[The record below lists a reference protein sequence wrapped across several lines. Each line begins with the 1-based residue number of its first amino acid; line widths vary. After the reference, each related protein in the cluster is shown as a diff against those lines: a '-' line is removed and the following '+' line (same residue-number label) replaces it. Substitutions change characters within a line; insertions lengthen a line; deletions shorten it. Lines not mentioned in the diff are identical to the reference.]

1 MIGVPCTLTRLLTA
15 GTAAAAIAASLAIAP
30 AAASATGWVTSPPLS
45 PPDRVAN
52 FPQVTV
58 TQSGERV
65 IAWIQDQIDGFT
77 GENVSIRKALPGED
91 FGPAQTIPGDPSD
104 LQMATAPDG
113 TVAIAWVDLNS
124 RSLHV
129 ARLAPG
135 ENAFVEATPFV
146 PPNGETP
153 LSVDIAWSGTDLF
166 AAGDAE
172 VLGGSGSGSVWVT
185 KLAAGSNDLAVV
197 PGADSGGSLEHR
209 NNVNGQARVF
219 FENVGVAADGSHVVV
234 GWTRSSEDADDQHGQ
249 AAVHY
254 ALRALNAF
262 TAPFTADS
270 QTSTGS
276 FPPDMLPAVA
286 AGDGHAYVTWTRDD
300 SPTIS
305 YQDLSNPVTKTIDS
319 GGAFSVDDLRTA
331 ADASGALTALWTTRP
346 PNQDNESLFSTV
358 VPAGGTPAP
367 SRPVTPIGI
376 ERQIGD
382 LAVAPDGGALALA
395 INEFSG
401 VRATSVEA
409 AVRPQGGVFGAVEQV
424 SGTQEDNPN
433 AIFEHPPSAF
443 IGAGRE
449 LALWSAADQTGAL
462 NQRIRLSEFD
472 STAPTLSAIAVA
484 PTALT
489 GQPVTVS
496 AVAQDLLSTPSVTW
510 SFGDGSQA
518 SGATASHVFGS
529 SGALTVTVTAR
540 DSVGNTT
547 SQTRVIAVSKAVR
560 TPGADTTSPVVSAL
574 KASNPRFR
582 VGRGATAVVANTRRN
597 ASARSKRAKGV
608 PQGTVLRM
616 RLSERA
622 TLAVSLTRRGQRRPT
637 ATIVRFSARQGA
649 AAIAITG
656 RIGATVLA
664 PGTYVATI
672 IAIDGAGNRSRPAGI
687 KLTVVR

>member
-1 MIGVPCTLTRLLTA
+1 MSRTLIGLLTS
-15 GTAAAAIAASLAIAP
+15 GTTAAAIAASLAIAP
-30 AAASATGWVTSPPLS
+30 GPATAAGWVTSPPLS
-45 PPDRVAN
+45 PSDRVAN

-58 TQSGERV
+58 TPSGERV
-65 IAWIQDQIDGFT
+65 IAWAQDQIDGFT
-77 GENVSIRKALPGED
+77 GENVSIRTALPGAD
-91 FGPAQTIPGDPSD
+91 FGPTQTIPGDPSD
-104 LQMATAPDG
+104 LQMSTATDG

-129 ARLAPG
+129 ARQASG
-135 ENAFVEATPFV
+135 QSTFVDAKPFV
-146 PPNGETP
+146 APNGETP
-153 LSVDIAWSGTDLF
+153 LSVSIGWSGTDLF
-166 AAGDAE
+166 AAAEAE

-197 PGADSGGSLEHR
+197 PGADSGGSVEHR

-219 FENVGVAADGSHVVV
+219 FENVGLAADDSHVVV
-234 GWTRSSEDADDQHGQ
+234 GWTRSSEDADDQHGR

-254 ALRALNAF
+254 VLRAANAF

-270 QTSTGS
+270 QISTGS
-276 FPPDMLPAVA
+276 FPPDMRPAVA
-286 AGDGHAYVTWTRDD
+286 AGGGHAYVAWTRDG

-305 YQDLSNPVTKTIDS
+305 YQELSNPVTKTIAS

-331 ADASGALTALWTTRP
+331 ADASGALTALWTTEP
-346 PNQDNESLFSTV
+346 LNQDNESLFSTV

-367 SRPVTPIGI
+367 PRPVTPIGI

-382 LAVAPDGGALALA
+382 LAVAPDGSALALA
-395 INEFSG
+395 IDEFSG
-401 VRATSVEA
+401 VRATGVEA
-409 AVRPQGGVFGAVEQV
+409 AVRPQGGVFGAVDQV

-443 IGAGRE
+443 IGGGRE

-472 STAPTLSAIAVA
+472 STPPTLSAVSL
-484 PTALT
+484 PPSALT
-489 GQPVTVS
+489 GQPVTMS
-496 AVAQDLLSTPSVTW
+496 AVAQDLLSTPSITW

-518 SGATASHVFGS
+518 SGAAVSHVFGS
-529 SGALTVTVTAR
+529 SGALTVTVTAH

-547 SQTRVIAVSKAVR
+547 SQTGVIAVSSPVR
-560 TPGADTTSPVVSAL
+560 TPGADTTPPVVSAL

-582 VGRGATAVVANTRRN
+582 VGRGATAVVATARRI
-597 ASARSKRAKGV
+597 AAARNKRAKAA

-622 TLAVSLTRRGQRRPT
+622 TLVISLTRRGERRSA
-637 ATIVRFSARQGA
+637 ATIVRFSATPGA

-664 PGTYVATI
+664 PGSYTATVA
-672 IAIDGAGNRSRPAGI
+672 AIDGAGNRSRPAAV